1 MVLDWRLQVVEPDR
15 SIPERR
21 QLRTLVSL
29 GPAAREA
36 IARLMPEEKLLLG
49 IEIGA
54 DGAIA
59 GATLPPAFVAAA
71 REAGLQ
77 LRVELIADGYDRRH
91 VDFTKIHGVREDDLQ
106 LLAQALGPREGARVL
121 DLGCGYGEVSASIL
135 ADADRRK
142 TTIELYLCDLH
153 EAQLKSVPPEIRAR
167 AKDVVVGDARNL
179 PFPPNYFDSIVMKM
193 VLHEVPIWDQ
203 PTVCTQAFRVL
214 RPGGVFVVWGVM
226 PADGEMQDVFNRIMQ
241 VKNLLAGYESLV
253 RDRYFFRLDQLLH
266 MMVEAGFADAREL
279 RRVHFRQSTLAR
291 RDSELGGS
299 DEKLDRLNAYCRAT
313 ISPEL
318 AKRMELT
325 DEGNDIQF
333 TVANYIVTGHKPQ

>member
-1 MVLDWRLQVVEPDR
+1 
-15 SIPERR
+15 
-21 QLRTLVSL
+21 
-29 GPAAREA
+29 
-36 IARLMPEEKLLLG
+36 
-49 IEIGA
+49 
-54 DGAIA
+54 
-59 GATLPPAFVAAA
+59 
-71 REAGLQ
+71 
-77 LRVELIADGYDRRH
+77 
-91 VDFTKIHGVREDDLQ
+91 
-106 LLAQALGPREGARVL
+106 
-121 DLGCGYGEVSASIL
+121 
-135 ADADRRK
+135 
-142 TTIELYLCDLH
+142 
-153 EAQLKSVPPEIRAR
+153 
-167 AKDVVVGDARNL
+167 
-179 PFPPNYFDSIVMKM
+179 
-193 VLHEVPIWDQ
+193 
-203 PTVCTQAFRVL
+203 
-214 RPGGVFVVWGVM
+214 M